1 MRRVAISFV
10 ILVGAGLFWLGA
22 GGAGG
27 GGTGSRHYWVEL
39 DNAFGLVSGADVK
52 VAGVKVGKIGSFK
65 LDRTTYRALVELD
78 IDQKGFD
85 QFRSDA
91 FCESKPQSLIG
102 EYFID
107 CQPGANGQPMANG
120 ATIPVSQ
127 TASTVAPDL
136 VNNILRLPYRER
148 LRIILNELGA
158 GVAGQETN
166 INDAVRRAVP
176 ALRDTDRTLKIL
188 ADENHTLA
196 DLVTN
201 GDAVITPLARNH
213 AQVGRWVMT
222 AGATA
227 RASAARRTELAATF
241 HKLPLLLEQLKPNM
255 AALGQV
261 AVTQTPALQN
271 LHASAGQ
278 LTRFFNLLTPFSKA
292 STPAFAALGKA
303 SVTGD
308 QAVKVAAPTVA
319 QLNAFATQAPEVGKN
334 LAIVLQH
341 LDDPAH
347 AVETDKRAAA
357 QHIDGRANYTGLE
370 ALLQYFFDQS
380 QAINIFDAEHYILK
394 VDAFVNPDC
403 APYADAKAVMKNG
416 DKAAQQKL
424 LVECSA
430 NLVGPKSP
438 GLYGQPDISDNGAQL
453 PASSARSARAGTAS
467 ARPIAA
473 VPGAGGVPAAPSAP
487 TGATPGSGPT
497 QIPGLNS
504 ILPAINQILGQSSA
518 GQSATPGS
526 SSTGSGGPPGSG
538 ATSVLNYLLG
548 P

>member
-1 MRRVAISFV
+1 MRRLAISFV
-10 ILVGAGLFWLGA
+10 VLVGAGLFWLVA

-27 GGTGSRHYWVEL
+27 GGTGSRTYWVQL

-52 VAGVKVGKIGSFK
+52 VAGVKVGKIGGFK
-65 LDRTTYRALVELD
+65 LDRTTYRALVGLD

-107 CQPGANGQPMANG
+107 CQPGANGQPLANG
-120 ATIPVSQ
+120 AIIPVSQ

-166 INDAVRRAVP
+166 INDAIRRAVP

-213 AQVGRWVMT
+213 AQVGRWVQT

-227 RASAARRTELAATF
+227 KASALRRVELAQTF
-241 HKLPLLLEQLKPNM
+241 HKLPFFLEQLRPNM

-261 AVTQTPALQN
+261 AVSQTPALQN
-271 LHASAGQ
+271 LNASAGQ
-278 LTRFFNLLTPFSKA
+278 LTHFFRLLTPFAQA
-292 STPAFAALGKA
+292 STPGFVALGKA

-308 QAVKVAAPTVA
+308 KAVKAATPTVA

-334 LAIVLQH
+334 LAIILQH
-341 LDDPAH
+341 LDNPSH

-357 QHIDGRANYTGLE
+357 QHTDGRANYTGLE
-370 ALLQYFFDQS
+370 ALLQYVFDQA
-380 QAINIFDAEHYILK
+380 QAVNIFDAEHYILK

-403 APYADAKAVMKNG
+403 APYADAATANKG
-416 DKAAQQKL
+416 GQKL

-430 NLVGPKSP
+430 NQIGPKSP
-438 GLYGQPDISDNGAQL
+438 GLYGQPDISDTGAKL
-453 PASSARSARAGTAS
+453 PGTRSAPRAS
-467 ARPIAA
+467 ATTRRHTA
-473 VPGAGGVPAAPSAP
+473 AAPSIA
-487 TGATPGSGPT
+487 GTPSASPGSAGPASGPT
-497 QIPGLNS
+497 QLPSVNNV
-504 ILPAINQILGQSSA
+504 LPAINRILGQSSA
-518 GQSATPGS
+518 GQPGS
-526 SSTGSGGPPGSG
+526 ASTGAGPGSN
-538 ATSVLNYLLG
+538 AASVLNYLLG

>member
-1 MRRVAISFV
+1 MRRLAISFAV
-10 ILVGAGLFWLGA
+10 LVGAGLFWIVA

-27 GGTGSRHYWVEL
+27 GGTGSRTYWVQL

-52 VAGVKVGKIGSFK
+52 VAGVRVGKIGGFK
-65 LDRTTYRALVELD
+65 LDRTTYRALVQLD

-107 CQPGANGQPMANG
+107 CQPGANGQPLADG

-166 INDAVRRAVP
+166 INDAIRRAVP

-213 AQVGRWVMT
+213 AQVGRWVLT

-227 RASAARRTELAATF
+227 KASALRRVELAQTF
-241 HKLPLLLEQLKPNM
+241 HKLPFLLEQLRPNM
-255 AALGQV
+255 VALGQV
-261 AVTQTPALQN
+261 AVSQTPALAN
-271 LHASAGQ
+271 LNASAGQ
-278 LTRFFNLLTPFSKA
+278 LTRFFTLLKPFANAYPPPASPPWDGRRSPPTRRSRRPPRPSRS
-292 STPAFAALGKA
+292 STPSPPRRPRSARTWRSSCSTSTIPPTRSRPTSAPPPSTPTGVPTTPAWRRCCSTSSTRARRSTSSTPSTTSSRSTRSPTPTAPPTPTPPRPTRAASSSCWRVQRQPGRAQVAGPLRAARHLRYRG
-303 SVTGD
+303 
-308 QAVKVAAPTVA
+308 QAARNEIGRRGQRHHA
-319 QLNAFATQAPEVGKN
+319 QPHRGRA
-334 LAIVLQH
+334 
-341 LDDPAH
+341 LDRGH
-347 AVETDKRAAA
+347 AVSLAGFR
-357 QHIDGRANYTGLE
+357 RSRRE
-370 ALLQYFFDQS
+370 A
-380 QAINIFDAEHYILK
+380 
-394 VDAFVNPDC
+394 VPT
-403 APYADAKAVMKNG
+403 
-416 DKAAQQKL
+416 
-424 LVECSA
+424 
-430 NLVGPKSP
+430 
-438 GLYGQPDISDNGAQL
+438 QL
-453 PASSARSARAGTAS
+453 PAPGQHPAGDQRDPRSVQRRAVGPVE
-467 ARPIAA
+467 RRA
-473 VPGAGGVPAAPSAP
+473 VGLRGVGLQVPS
-487 TGATPGSGPT
+487 
-497 QIPGLNS
+497 
-504 ILPAINQILGQSSA
+504 
-518 GQSATPGS
+518 
-526 SSTGSGGPPGSG
+526 
-538 ATSVLNYLLG
+538 SVLNYLLG